1 MSISRDKKMG
11 NDATKAKIQGS
22 IETNAKLIAPQ
33 LKYNWE

>member
-1 MSISRDKKMG
+1 MG
-11 NDATKAKIQGS
+11 NHATKAKMKRS